1 MIWLTWRQ
9 HRLAVAAIG
18 AVLVGFAGWF
28 LLLGSG
34 MRGSLAPDEL
44 SGCLGIGVD
53 CGEWAS
59 SVGMLSD
66 LRTTLLPLIPAL
78 IGAFLGAPMLS
89 REIEHRTL
97 RYAWTQGISREH
109 WLFGKVL
116 LLGGAIVL
124 LGSAFSAGYMYFFQ
138 PAVREWSWFD
148 SFDMAWPSFPATCLF
163 GFALGVL
170 VGTLTRHLVVGMA
183 LSLLGF
189 LAAFLP
195 VVAWLRPHY
204 MSPQHITTDEYFRGE
219 PGWITGFAYRTPT
232 GAEVDVWEAVRLA
245 GVPHAPQSLG
255 SAELEQLRQAG
266 FAELAIVQPGDR
278 FWTFQL
284 VDATVFAVL
293 AAACIGL
300 TCWLLRR
307 KAL

>member
-9 HRLAVAAIG
+9 HRLAVAAIA

-34 MRGSLAPDEL
+34 MRGSLAPGEL

-53 CGEWAS
+53 CGEWAT
-59 SVGMLSD
+59 SVGLLSE
-66 LRTTLLPLIPAL
+66 LQQTLLPLIPAL

-97 RYAWTQGISREH
+97 RYAWTQGVSREH

-116 LLGGAIVL
+116 LLGGVIVL

-138 PAVREWSWFD
+138 PAVPEWSWFD
-148 SFDMAWPSFPATCLF
+148 SFGMAWPSFPALCLF

-170 VGTLTRHLVVGMA
+170 AGTLTRHVLVGMA
-183 LSLLGF
+183 LALFGF
-189 LAAFLP
+189 LAVFLP
-195 VVAWLRPHY
+195 VVAWLRPRY
-204 MSPQHITTDEYFRGE
+204 MSPERIPVDEYYRGE
-219 PGWITGFAYRTPT
+219 PGWITDFTYRTPT
-232 GAEVDVWEAVRLA
+232 GAEVDVWEAMRMS
-245 GVPHAPQSLG
+245 GVPHESRSFG
-255 SAELEQLRQAG
+255 SAQIDQLQQAG
-266 FAELAIVQPGDR
+266 FTELAIVQPGDR

-293 AAACIGL
+293 AAVCIGA